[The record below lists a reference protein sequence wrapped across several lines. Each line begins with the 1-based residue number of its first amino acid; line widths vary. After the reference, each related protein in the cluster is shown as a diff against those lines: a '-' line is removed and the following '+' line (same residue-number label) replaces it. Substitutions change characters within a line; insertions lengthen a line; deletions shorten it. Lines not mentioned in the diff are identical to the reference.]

1 MVYFSKLFYPLFIAF
16 GNQYKYNIVIL
27 YMVKDIVDGY
37 LGIMD
42 LDLTNIPENLKKIMV
57 EQHMKDI
64 ENYKVEQYQL
74 KPHLRY
80 ENTVIRIQK
89 MHHYSSMQQKTR
101 EE

>member
-1 MVYFSKLFYPLFIAF
+1 MVT
-16 GNQYKYNIVIL
+16 
-27 YMVKDIVDGY
+27 DIVDGY

-64 ENYKVEQYQL
+64 ENYKAEQYQL

-80 ENTVIRIQK
+80 ENTIERINK
-89 MHHYSSMQQKTR
+89 LHKYSSMQQKKLEGLKLQEQIAR
-101 EE
+101 NEKYNCRNV